1 MIIGIHSRDN
11 DLVVNPIKG
20 KQLTNVRSSGT
31 DEAVRLVPPIQMS
44 LEYAVEFIEDD
55 ELVEIT
61 PKSIRLR
68 KRLPER
74 ARAQEGTAAAIMRQ
88 DVYERAVERM
98 FIAMEGSFAGAGYHF
113 VMNQDIGRRDAMAR
127 ELLAMYA
134 KLDAFLVQHNPDGV
148 WLFERF
154 GYAECVYAPMLA
166 RFQFLDYYEDFD
178 LPDEPAYARV
188 RRWRDA
194 CLAHPAAQQ
203 VTREEIVKVYYD
215 YTRGCGNGSLP
226 AGRSVS
232 TFTFEPPWQGRPMP
246 PRDKWNVHASDAD
259 LGLAGA

>member
-1 MIIGIHSRDN
+1 MPVMHRIPACPFSQRVEILLGLKH
-11 DLVVNPIKG
+11 LPG
-20 KQLTNVRSSGT
+20 
-31 DEAVRLVPPIQMS
+31 AVRFETVDITRPRTPALLAKLRGTTALPIMELDDGRILKESLVIMAY
-44 LEYAVEFIEDD
+44 LEESFPQSPV
-55 ELVEIT
+55 
-61 PKSIRLR
+61 
-68 KRLPER
+68 
-74 ARAQEGTAAAIMRQ
+74 MRQ

-232 TFTFEPPWQGRPMP
+232 TFTFDPPWQGRPMP